1 MKEWMKEKEALFH
14 KIAYGSFYAAVV
26 IEVLIVLIDKS
37 SYINPIEGRL
47 FQLTFL
53 LCLVKVLLTRYT
65 RREYVAIFLFC
76 VLGAVSYFVTER
88 NEILRLVMLVVACKG
103 VDMKKCLKLVFWM
116 TLSGCL
122 VIVLLSVTGLYGA
135 VSLTQDYGRGCVET
149 RYTLGMGHPNALQC
163 MVFALTTLGLY
174 LYGEKMRWYWY
185 LLVVG
190 VNGFLFLLTDSK
202 TSFLVAALTIVLF
215 VFIRCLK
222 GKWVSALLFFGGL
235 LATLGSVVL
244 SVFAAK
250 DAYLIYRF
258 RWEWYWTPKVE
269 IYLKLDSLLTGRINS
284 LVGTENFEG
293 TLQTW
298 SLFSKPENV
307 YYFDMGWVR
316 LFYWYGIVPAC
327 IYIVVLLLLM
337 IYCWRKRQNAALIM
351 IMVFSLYTLIEA
363 HGISEYLARNY
374 VFFLLGGCF
383 SPMLDCLKKK
393 RIKEE

>member
-1 MKEWMKEKEALFH
+1 MKEWMREKEALFH

-88 NEILRLVMLVVACKG
+88 NEILRLVMLVAACKG

-190 VNGFLFLLTDSK
+190 VNFITFRISDSR
-202 TSFLVAALTIVLF
+202 TSFLVT
-215 VFIRCLK
+215 
-222 GKWVSALLFFGGL
+222 
-235 LATLGSVVL
+235 
-244 SVFAAK
+244 VFAIFMTYLSNRRRPGFIKKLAAWLNGIAVLLSIGISVAIAQN
-250 DAYLIYRF
+250 AYRVHDFIWHALCDPVTMQF
-258 RWEWYWTPKVE
+258 VH
-269 IYLKLDSLLTGRINS
+269 LNDLLNGRI
-284 LVGTENFEG
+284 LILTETEGWQGT
-293 TLQTW
+293 TATW
-298 SLFSKPENV
+298 SLFSAVENTN
-307 YYFDMGWVR
+307 YFDLGWVR
-316 LFYWYGIVPAC
+316 LFYWYGMIPAV
-327 IYIVVLLLLM
+327 IFIAVVLLMMVYCYQNEHYSAIVM
-337 IYCWRKRQNAALIM
+337 ITAFAVYSI
-351 IMVFSLYTLIEA
+351 IEA
-363 HGISEYLARNY
+363 HAISVYLARNY
-374 VFFLLGGCF
+374 VFFLIGMYWWR
-383 SPMLDCLKKK
+383 MLVWK
-393 RIKEE
+393 KEEKT